1 MSNLHEITVDSS
13 AAKENKLW
21 FGMFIKIAG
30 IIDTSG
36 AEMCKLLIK
45 NVHHVFQPFYYF
57 VLVGVAPDEVL

>member
-36 AEMCKLLIK
+36 AEMCKLLIE
-45 NVHHVFQPFYYF
+45 NV
-57 VLVGVAPDEVL
+57 